1 MSIHILL
8 EQPPIVLRSVR
19 DEPLLKNSLLPTG
32 IEAKIS
38 HENVQVLIHAT
49 NPCQNLE
56 PVVYND
62 LRGDG
67 WPAYRNI
74 VINEI

>member
-1 MSIHILL
+1 
-8 EQPPIVLRSVR
+8 
-19 DEPLLKNSLLPTG
+19 
-32 IEAKIS
+32 
-38 HENVQVLIHAT
+38 
-49 NPCQNLE
+49 LE